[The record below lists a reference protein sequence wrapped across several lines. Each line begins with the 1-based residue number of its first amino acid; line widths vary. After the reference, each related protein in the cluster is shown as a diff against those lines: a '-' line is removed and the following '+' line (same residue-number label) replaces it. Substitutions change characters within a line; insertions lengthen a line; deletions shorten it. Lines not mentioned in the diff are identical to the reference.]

1 MAAHEIVNVAVL
13 AVVGWHEHGEME
25 TAGHL
30 QFMAVSDEKG
40 VEFGSLHVALTT
52 NADRVE
58 SEMSHPSPPH
68 PIVAPQS
75 NGSAILILK
84 HWCKERKSMQIID
97 L

>member
-1 MAAHEIVNVAVL
+1 
-13 AVVGWHEHGEME
+13 ME

-30 QFMAVSDEKG
+30 QFKAVSDEKG
-40 VEFGSLHVALTT
+40 VDAESPHVALTT

-75 NGSAILILK
+75 NGSINFNLG
-84 HWCKERKSMQIID
+84 
-97 L
+97 